1 MKIFIPI
8 DSRTIIFQ
16 PYKECN
22 KAIIGYNP
30 ETKQLFY
37 SMLLLIEIFM
47 KTNDWSWC
55 ESIKWI
61 EYNMIQEQENWPIVI
76 DDLGE
81 M

>member
-1 MKIFIPI
+1 
-8 DSRTIIFQ
+8 
-16 PYKECN
+16 
-22 KAIIGYNP
+22 
-30 ETKQLFY
+30 
-37 SMLLLIEIFM
+37 MLLLIEIFM

-61 EYNMIQEQENWPIVI
+61 EYNMIQEQEFWPIVI